1 MARLFSE
8 GFEEYPAETPT
19 YVRET
24 QASSV
29 DAPVIIGVDYGKLEQ
44 TVMAL
49 VMGMGVSVIHITADT
64 PLQGLKADLIILDE
78 FFSKMPEE
86 GISDGEPVKQNGR
99 SAAYLSF
106 DKTKRHKMMKPTKR
120 RRG

>member
-19 YVRET
+19 YVREAIAALENT
-24 QASSV
+24 PAIV
-29 DAPVIIGVDYGKLEQ
+29 GVDYGKLEQ
-44 TVMAL
+44 RVMAL
-49 VMGMGVSVIHITADT
+49 VMGMGASVIHITADT

-78 FFSKMPEE
+78 FFSEIPEE
-86 GISDGEPVKQNGR
+86 GINDGEPVKQNGR
-99 SAAYLSF
+99 SAAYLAF